1 MSGVWRRGAGLLL
14 DVLLPPQCLT
24 CDAPVGAP
32 GQFCAACF
40 RRTAFVTDPCCACCG
55 RPFGARGQGGV
66 SGLCSE
72 CRVHPP
78 AWTAARAALRYD
90 DQARRIL
97 LPFKHGD
104 RIEIARALAPHMAR
118 AGAALLSAADWL
130 VPVPLHRGRLLS
142 RRYNQSALLAQ
153 ALGRIAGRRTV
164 LDGLRRTRATASLGR
179 KSGQE
184 RSTEVAG
191 AFVVRPSRQ
200 TQLADARVL
209 LIDDVMTSG
218 ATANA
223 CARALLAAGVA
234 RVDVLVAACVADQPR
249 E

>member
-1 MSGVWRRGAGLLL
+1 MRGVWRRGAGLLL
-14 DVLLPPQCLT
+14 DVLLPPHCLT

-40 RRTAFVTDPCCACCG
+40 RRTAFVTDPCCGCCG
-55 RPFGARGQGGV
+55 RPFGSPAEGGV
-66 SGLCSE
+66 SGICSE
-72 CRVHPP
+72 CRATPP

-90 DQARRIL
+90 DQTRRIL

-118 AGAALLSAADWL
+118 AGAVLLAAADWL

-153 ALGRIAGRRTV
+153 ALVRISGRHAV
-164 LDGLRRTRATASLGR
+164 LDGLRRTRATASLGQ
-179 KSGQE
+179 KSGRE
-184 RSTEVAG
+184 RETEISG
-191 AFVVRPSRQ
+191 AFAVRPSRQ
-200 TQLADARVL
+200 EQMADARVL

-218 ATANA
+218 ATADA
-223 CARALLAAGVA
+223 CARALLAGGAA
-234 RVDVLVAACVADQPR
+234 RVDVLVAACVADQR
-249 E
+249 TG